1 MTGYGKYGCGKIFGR
16 EAVSVDAF
24 WRTAHGF
31 LDSGVAEVRIGRIGL
46 YDGLARLFESWE

>member
-1 MTGYGKYGCGKIFGR
+1 MTGYGKYGYGKIFGR

-31 LDSGVAEVRIGRIGL
+31 LDFGVAEVHIGCFEL
-46 YDGLARLFESWE
+46 YDGLTRLFENWE